1 MDTIVALGTPAGR
14 SAIGVIRLSG
24 PDSLAIVRSVV
35 GDNHF
40 SPEPSHAVLRSIRC
54 NGINSIRDRAL
65 LTYFPAPNSYTGEDV
80 VEISCHGSP
89 VILRQL
95 VDLTLGLGARLAG
108 PGEFTLRALGNG
120 KLDLSQAEAIR
131 DLINAQTE
139 AAAQQALR
147 QLMGELSAR
156 LQGPQ
161 QGLIRIIVQ
170 LESAL
175 EFVEDDLPQL
185 RKEQIAAELAEVA
198 RDLDRLGST
207 FDVGHLLRDGL
218 KVTLAGRPN
227 VGKSSVFNRL
237 LVSDRA
243 IVTEFPG
250 TTRDTLNELIVLDG
264 VPIMLTDTAG
274 VRDSTDKIESMG
286 VERTRQAMADADLL
300 VVVIDGS
307 EDLLPEDFTVLSQ
320 AGSSRHIVAVNKSDV
335 PSFDIVEKRRSRFEA
350 KTIKI
355 SAVTGFGFDGLR
367 AAILEPFRSVDSSNA
382 GLLITDARHYDLL
395 IRARAEV
402 QSSLDLLQGGASE
415 ELVLIG
421 LHNGLLFLGQITG
434 ETTADEILSE
444 IFATFCIGK

>member
-24 PDSLAIVRSVV
+24 PDSLAIVRSIV

-40 SPEPSHAVLRSIRC
+40 KPEPSQSVLRSLRS
-54 NGINSIRDRAL
+54 NGSNSILDRAL
-65 LTYFPAPNSYTGEDV
+65 LTYFPAPDSYTGEDV

-89 VILRQL
+89 VILRQV
-95 VDLTLGLGARLAG
+95 VDLALGLGARLAG
-108 PGEFTLRALGNG
+108 PGEFTLRALSNG
-120 KLDLSQAEAIR
+120 KLNLSQAEAIR

-161 QGLIRIIVQ
+161 QKLIQTIVQ

-185 RKEQIAAELAEVA
+185 RKQQIGTELSDVA
-198 RDLDRLGST
+198 TDLY
-207 FDVGHLLRDGL
+207 
-218 KVTLAGRPN
+218 
-227 VGKSSVFNRL
+227 KSSLFNRL
-237 LVSDRA
+237 LASDRA
-243 IVTEFPG
+243 IVTEVPG
-250 TTRDTLNELIVLDG
+250 TTRDTLTERISLDG
-264 VPIMLTDTAG
+264 VPIVLTDTAG
-274 VRDSTDKIESMG
+274 VRDSTDRIESMG

-307 EDLLPEDFTVLSQ
+307 EDLRAEDFSVLSQ
-320 AGSSRHIVAVNKSDV
+320 ASTARHIVAFNKSDV
-335 PSFDIVEKRRSRFEA
+335 PSFDILEKARSSFQARG
-350 KTIKI
+350 INV
-355 SAVTGFGFDGLR
+355 SAVTGFGLETLR
-367 AAILEPFRSVDSSNA
+367 AAILEPFGSVDSSNA
-382 GLLITDARHYDLL
+382 GFLITDARHYDLL
-395 IRARAEV
+395 LRARAEI

-421 LHNGLLFLGQITG
+421 LHNGLRFLGQITG
-434 ETTADEILSE
+434 ETTTDEILSE